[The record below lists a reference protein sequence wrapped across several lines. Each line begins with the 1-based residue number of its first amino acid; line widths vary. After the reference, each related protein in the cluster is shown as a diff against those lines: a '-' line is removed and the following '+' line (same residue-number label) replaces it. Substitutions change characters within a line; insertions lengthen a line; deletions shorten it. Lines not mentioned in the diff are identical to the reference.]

1 MKKDD
6 QRWTRE
12 QTIVAFNL
20 YCKIPF
26 NRVTSRHPEIQKVAK
41 TIGRSVN
48 SVKMKIGNFGS
59 FDPELKKRGIV
70 GLSNASKLDETVWN
84 EFNQNWEDL
93 AFESEKILSR
103 FEGTDI
109 LEKMPAM
116 ADDFFITDGI
126 EKERLVKTRVNQNFF
141 RQAVLSAYDFSCCIT
156 KINIPELLIASHIIP
171 WSKAAKDR
179 LNPRNGLCL
188 NALHDKAFDKGLIT
202 ITTDFK
208 IKVSPKIL
216 TKPSASVGIWIASF
230 DGKDIV
236 MPDRFV
242 PTNEFLDYHNKNIF
256 QSGSENANTLSV

>member
-26 NRVTSRHPEIQKVAK
+26 NRVTSSYPEIIKIARI
-41 TIGRSVN
+41 IGRSVN

-70 GLSNASKLDETVWN
+70 GLANSSKLDEEVWN
-84 EFNQNWEDL
+84 EFNNNWEDL
-93 AFESEKILSR
+93 AFESEKILIS
-103 FEGTDI
+103 FEGEDI
-109 LEKMPAM
+109 FKRRPTIE
-116 ADDFFITDGI
+116 DDFYIAEGL

-141 RQAVLSAYDFSCCIT
+141 RQTVLSAHNFSCCIT
-156 KINIPELLIASHIIP
+156 GIDIPELLIASHIIP

-188 NALHDKAFDKGLIT
+188 NALHDKAFDKGLMT
-202 ITTDFK
+202 ITANFK
-208 IKVSPKIL
+208 IRISPKIL
-216 TKPSASVGIWIASF
+216 EKPSVPIEKWIASF
-230 DGKDIV
+230 DGKNIKI
-236 MPDRFV
+236 PERFV
-242 PTNEFLDYHNKNIF
+242 PTIQILEYHNKNIF
-256 QSGSENANTLSV
+256 QS

>member
-26 NRVTSRHPEIQKVAK
+26 SRVTSSHPEIIKIASI
-41 TIGRSVN
+41 IGRSVN

-70 GLSNASKLDETVWN
+70 GLVNASKLDEVVWN
-84 EFNQNWEDL
+84 EFNNNWDDL
-93 AFESEKILSR
+93 AFESEKILTN
-103 FEGTDI
+103 FEGLDI
-109 LEKMPAM
+109 IKKESISEEN
-116 ADDFFITDGI
+116 FCFSEGV

-141 RQAVLSAYDFSCCIT
+141 RQTVLSANNSSCCIT
-156 KINIPELLIASHIIP
+156 GIDIPELLIASHIIP

-188 NALHDKAFDKGLIT
+188 NALHDKAFDKGLMT
-202 ITTDFK
+202 ITADFK
-208 IKVSPKIL
+208 IKISPKIL
-216 TKPSASVGIWIASF
+216 VKPSVPIEKWLASF
-230 DGKDIV
+230 EGKNIII
-236 MPDRFV
+236 PERFV
-242 PTNEFLDYHNKNIF
+242 PTAEILEYHNKNIF
-256 QSGSENANTLSV
+256 QL